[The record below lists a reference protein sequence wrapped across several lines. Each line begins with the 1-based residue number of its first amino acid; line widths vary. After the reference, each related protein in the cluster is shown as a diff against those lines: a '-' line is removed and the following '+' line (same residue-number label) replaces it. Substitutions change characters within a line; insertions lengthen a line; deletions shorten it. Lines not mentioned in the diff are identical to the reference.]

1 MCNISLSY
9 IYTYID
15 RERDS
20 QPPTLECVI
29 HGRALHTCA
38 CVSGGGAARGEATA
52 GGGTAGGGMRTVPAP
67 APAVR
72 CQGAVAPWAALAA
85 SMSRTCVCVCVRAR
99 ARLCDESLCWHACTH
114 VRMYAWTCRFCLQAL
129 YIRAYGQQAHHVRS
143 PYICMCVQ
151 QARPGPLKP

>member
-1 MCNISLSY
+1 MCVISLSY

-67 APAVR
+67 DPAVR

-85 SMSRTCVCVCVRAR
+85 SMSRTCVCVCVCAR

-114 VRMYAWTCRFCLQAL
+114 VRMYACTH
-129 YIRAYGQQAHHVRS
+129 GHVVFVYR
-143 PYICMCVQ
+143 PYIYVHMGNKHTMCGAPTFACASSKH
-151 QARPGPLKP
+151 ARGL